1 MNLPNSFDSAAA
13 FLIACAVKATIVLG
27 AALLLTAVFRGRS
40 AAFRHSIWAV
50 AILGTLALPLLTLIM
65 PAWRS
70 TTLGNAAAAF
80 EPRHTTIMDGSA
92 EMAPAMV
99 VNAILTS
106 PAVGKGSLWIL
117 LLWAIVA
124 LAFLIRIAMGLAG
137 LRRLFR
143 QSNSLAQGDLRL
155 AAQEI
160 YKQLGIRR
168 SVLLR
173 EASQVTAMPVTWGA
187 LQPIILLPASAEDWP
202 NVRKRSVLMH
212 EMAHAARL
220 DWLFQVFAEFL
231 KAIYWFH
238 PFSWMAATRLR
249 RESERSCDDF
259 VLNSGI
265 QAPEYAKQLIELAS
279 SLNSPGPSWSSAL
292 AVARHTNLERRFTAM
307 LQPSMDRRS
316 LSRGMRMFLAL
327 SATLVLAPLAA
338 VRLPAQNTV
347 KFGGTI
353 SDPSG
358 LPIANATIVLNN
370 HATNQIQMT
379 TSNRA
384 GKYSF
389 VDLPAGEYELRVM
402 KESFAE
408 LRAKI
413 MADGPGNDDAAQN
426 FTLQVASVN
435 DEIDVVAHNGV
446 KGGVNGGV
454 GGGVGDGA
462 GRGVGGGVKGGV
474 NGGVGD
480 GVKAN
485 DSKKTTRIKI
495 GGDVQAAKIVEKVQ
509 PVYPDTA
516 KTAGIEGTVIL
527 HAVIGMDG
535 TPYSLTVMNN
545 QIDPDL
551 AKAAVEAVSKWRYQS
566 TLLNGEPIEVD
577 TTIMVKF
584 TLAK

>member
-1 MNLPNSFDSAAA
+1 MILPNSFDSAAT
-13 FLIACAVKATIVLG
+13 FLIACTVKATIVLG
-27 AALLLTAVFRGRS
+27 AALLFTSIFRRRS
-40 AAFRHSIWAV
+40 AAFRHSIWAA

-65 PAWRS
+65 PTWHS

-80 EPRHTTIMDGSA
+80 EPRHTTILDGSGEA
-92 EMAPAMV
+92 SPAMV
-99 VNAILTS
+99 VNALLAS
-106 PAVGKGSLWIL
+106 PVSGKWSLWIL
-117 LLWAIVA
+117 LVWGVGSF
-124 LAFLIRIAMGLAG
+124 AFAVRIALGFAG

-143 QSNSLAQGDLRL
+143 QSNSLAQGDLQL
-155 AAQEI
+155 AAAQISER
-160 YKQLGIRR
+160 LGIRR
-168 SVLLR
+168 PVRLR
-173 EASQVTAMPVTWGA
+173 QTSQAAAMPVTWGA
-187 LQPIILLPASAEDWP
+187 LQPMILLPASAPDWP
-202 NVRKRSVLMH
+202 DVRKRSVLIH
-212 EMAHAARL
+212 ELAHVARL
-220 DWLFQVFAEFL
+220 DWLFQIFAEFL
-231 KAIYWFH
+231 RAIHWFH
-238 PFSWMAATRLR
+238 PFAWIAATQLR
-249 RESERSCDDF
+249 RESERSCDDL

-265 QAPEYAKQLIELAS
+265 QAPEYAKQLIELAG
-279 SLNSPGPSWSSAL
+279 SLNGPAPSWSSAL
-292 AVARHTNLERRFTAM
+292 AIARHTNLERRFTAM

-316 LSRGMRMFLAL
+316 LSRGMRVFLVFSVA
-327 SATLVLAPLAA
+327 LVLTPLAA

-370 HATNQIQMT
+370 KATNQIQMT
-379 TSNRA
+379 TSNRI

-402 KESFAE
+402 KQGFAE

-413 MADGPGNDDAAQN
+413 MADGPGNDEAAQN
-426 FTLQVASVN
+426 FTLLVAQAN
-435 DEIDVVAHNGV
+435 DEIEVVAHNEV

-454 GGGVGDGA
+454 SAGVGDGA

-474 NGGVGD
+474 SGGVSD
-480 GVKAN
+480 GVKTN

-495 GGDVQAAKIVEKVQ
+495 GGDVQAAKIVQKVQ
-509 PVYPDTA
+509 PVYPDA
-516 KTAGIEGTVIL
+516 ARTAGIEGTVIL
-527 HAVIGMDG
+527 RAVIGMDG
-535 TPYSLTVMNN
+535 TPLSLKVMNN

>member
-1 MNLPNSFDSAAA
+1 VNLPNSFDSAAA
-13 FLIACAVKATIVLG
+13 FLIACTAKATIVLG
-27 AALLLTAVFRGRS
+27 AALLLTVVFRRRS
-40 AAFRHSIWAV
+40 AAFRHSIWAA

-106 PAVGKGSLWIL
+106 PVIGKGSLWVL
-117 LLWAIVA
+117 LLWAVGA
-124 LAFLIRIAMGLAG
+124 FAFLIRFAVGLAG

-143 QSNSLAQGDLRL
+143 QSSSLAQGDLRL
-155 AAQEI
+155 AAEEI
-160 YKQLGIRR
+160 SERLGIRR
-168 SVLLR
+168 PVRLR
-173 EASQVTAMPVTWGA
+173 EASQATAMPVTWGA

-202 NVRKRSVLMH
+202 DVRKRSVLMH
-212 EMAHAARL
+212 ELAHVARL

-231 KAIYWFH
+231 RGIYWFH
-238 PFSWMAATRLR
+238 PFSWIATTRLR
-249 RESERSCDDF
+249 RESEQSCDDF

-265 QAPEYAKQLIELAS
+265 QAPEYANQLIELAS

-307 LQPSMDRRS
+307 LQPTMDRRS
-316 LSRGMRMFLAL
+316 LSRGMRMFLAFSAALVLGPL
-327 SATLVLAPLAA
+327 SAI
-338 VRLPAQNTV
+338 RLPAQNNV

-389 VDLPAGEYELRVM
+389 VDLPAGEYELHVM
-402 KESFAE
+402 KEGFAE

-413 MADGPGNDDAAQN
+413 MADGPGNEEAAQN
-426 FTLQVASVN
+426 FTLQVAPAN
-435 DEIDVVAHNGV
+435 DEIDVVAPNGV

-454 GGGVGDGA
+454 GGGV
-462 GRGVGGGVKGGV
+462 KGGV
-474 NGGVGD
+474 SGGVSD

-485 DSKKTTRIKI
+485 DSKRTTRIKI
-495 GGDVQAAKIVEKVQ
+495 GGDVQAAKIVQKVQ
-509 PVYPDTA
+509 PVYPDAA

-535 TPYSLTVMNN
+535 IPLSLKVMNN

-577 TTIMVKF
+577 TTILVKF